1 MNDRLEQILIQQLS
15 LITKLQTKTDEILS
29 WNTSAES
36 AEATAAYFQALE
48 SAVDGLES
56 LSEVYEYFEDW
67 NLANGEV
74 EEAISP

>member
-1 MNDRLEQILIQQLS
+1 MQQLH

-29 WNTSAES
+29 WNTSTES

-67 NLANGEV
+67 SLAEDEV
-74 EEAISP
+74 AEVISP

>member
-1 MNDRLEQILIQQLS
+1 MNDRLEQILIQQLH

-29 WNTSAES
+29 WNTSTES

-67 NLANGEV
+67 NLAEDEV
-74 EEAISP
+74 EEIISP

>member
-1 MNDRLEQILIQQLS
+1 MNDRLEQILIQQLH

-29 WNTSAES
+29 WNTSTES

-48 SAVDGLES
+48 SAVDGLGS

-67 NLANGEV
+67 SLAEDEV
-74 EEAISP
+74 AEVISP

>member
-1 MNDRLEQILIQQLS
+1 MNERLEQILIQQLH

-48 SAVDGLES
+48 SAVDSLES

-67 NLANGEV
+67 SLADDEV
-74 EEAISP
+74 EEVVSS